1 LYPIIEAFT
10 SYFPGG
16 MFIMKKFPSK
26 SVAAPKVVP
35 IIITLAPIRGSPFE
49 ESIIFPEIFP
59 VVPAKDLILKIIRK
73 NRMATK
79 KNFKCF
85 LIIVKCF

>member
-1 LYPIIEAFT
+1 
-10 SYFPGG
+10 
-16 MFIMKKFPSK
+16 MKKFPSK

-59 VVPAKDLILKIIRK
+59 VVPAKEFVQIVKIK
-73 NRMATK
+73 NRIVTK
-79 KNFKCF
+79 SNFKCF
-85 LIIVKCF
+85 LIIAKCF